1 MGHQGWLCAS
11 PMFKV
16 TQGAQG
22 RGGNRTPA
30 TLMPGQH
37 RCHCMGEIF
46 PTICAAFLETGES
59 LLAPLCLPGTD
70 FFFFPC
76 SHFSWSQYRAAWL
89 CVPPGLCTGI
99 PEDLGVVLEMGCIC
113 FFVPPREGQGLSAAC
128 EAPAAA
134 PAHHFSGMRPVE
146 WGPEAAL
153 PVLHP

>member
-1 MGHQGWLCAS
+1 MQLGHQGWLCAS

-70 FFFFPC
+70 FFFSPALI
-76 SHFSWSQYRAAWL
+76 SHGVNTEQRGSASLLDCALVSQKTSAWFWKWAAFAFLCLRERARGCL
-89 CVPPGLCTGI
+89 LHVKLLLLLLLITC
-99 PEDLGVVLEMGCIC
+99 LG
-113 FFVPPREGQGLSAAC
+113 
-128 EAPAAA
+128 
-134 PAHHFSGMRPVE
+134 
-146 WGPEAAL
+146 
-153 PVLHP
+153 